1 MRDRRSCRPPALAA
15 AGIAAALVVGL
26 AATPVRAEDA
36 LSTVDRVDLA
46 RYAGT
51 WYEHGRLPNRLQGE
65 CARDVTTTFSPK
77 GPHTF
82 DVVTRCRRSDGS
94 EEVDGGVARVQDP
107 ATNAKLEIRF
117 LPLAVAWLPFAWS
130 DYWILDLAPDY
141 AYALVGSPSRRTLW
155 ILSRTPALDA
165 RTFARLV
172 AKAQALGFDTAKLI
186 RTPRSGA

>member
-1 MRDRRSCRPPALAA
+1 MRDRSHCRAA
-15 AGIAAALVVGL
+15 AIATLGAAALLL
-26 AATPVRAEDA
+26 ALPARAEDA

-51 WYEHGRLPNRLQGE
+51 WYEQGRLPGRAQDE
-65 CARDVTTTFSPK
+65 CARDVTITFTTH
-77 GPHTF
+77 GARAL
-82 DVVTRCRRSDGS
+82 DIVTRCRRANGAEAVDDGL
-94 EEVDGGVARVQDP
+94 ARVQDP
-107 ATNAKLEIRF
+107 PTNAKLEIRV

>member
-1 MRDRRSCRPPALAA
+1 MRDRRRCR
-15 AGIAAALVVGL
+15 AAALAVLGAAALLL
-26 AATPVRAEDA
+26 ALSARAEGA

-77 GPHTF
+77 GARTM
-82 DVVTRCRRSDGS
+82 DVVTRCLRANGT

-107 ATNAKLEIRF
+107 STNAKLEIRF

-141 AYALVGSPSRRTLW
+141 AHALVGSPSRESLW
-155 ILSRTPALDA
+155 IIARTPDLDA
-165 RTFARLV
+165 RTFERLV
-172 AKAQALGFDTAKLI
+172 AKARALGFDTGKLI
-186 RTPRSGA
+186 RTPHSGG

>member
-26 AATPVRAEDA
+26 AATPVRAEGA

-46 RYAGT
+46 RYTGL
-51 WYEHGRLPNRLQGE
+51 WYEHGRLPNRMQGG

-77 GPHTF
+77 GPRTL
-82 DVVTRCRRSDGS
+82 DMVTRCRRSDGS

-141 AYALVGSPSRRTLW
+141 GHALVGSPSRDTLW
-155 ILSRTPALDA
+155 IIARKPALDA
-165 RTFARLV
+165 GVYQRLV
-172 AKAQALGFDTAKLI
+172 AKARALGFDTGKLI
-186 RTPRSGA
+186 RTPHSGA